1 MSRHPGARLRGDRGA
16 VVVES
21 TLVVVVLVV
30 LFLAV
35 FQVGLYVHVRNVV
48 VASAAEGAREAAG
61 ADVADASLAA
71 ARTEAILRSTLG
83 SGTVDGLRVTS
94 TFTTSS
100 GVPVVE
106 VQVRGAVPTVFE
118 PVGDLLPLTA
128 SARAL
133 KEGAG

>member
-1 MSRHPGARLRGDRGA
+1 M
-16 VVVES
+16 ES
-21 TLVVVVLVV
+21 TLVVVVLIV

-83 SGTVDGLRVTS
+83 RSTVDGLAVTS
-94 TFTTSS
+94 SFTRSG

-106 VQVRGAVPTVFE
+106 VQVRGAVPTVLE